1 MPPQT
6 QRPSAARE
14 ICLLRET
21 PHVTLYRCSSRKARM
36 CSPLSKPRALGKIH
50 GRKIPGARRRSRQ
63 QQPSCRTMH
72 ATIRLRFATQPP
84 NGKWGTAHPLQ
95 LPRSLQTNRSAAA
108 PTMVW
113 ARSVRRTAPPH
124 GANQAQPIVTA
135 EQVPWLPLLLV
146 SLSLMGS
153 LSANLFLGWS
163 YLDARQKYRD
173 LVRKTAD
180 TFRRVTNAAA

>member
-1 MPPQT
+1 MANGQQPVHFNCHVSPQT
-6 QRPSAARE
+6 KRLAAV
-14 ICLLRET
+14 
-21 PHVTLYRCSSRKARM
+21 PNNG
-36 CSPLSKPRALGKIH
+36 LGTI
-50 GRKIPGARRRSRQ
+50 GAQ
-63 QQPSCRTMH
+63 
-72 ATIRLRFATQPP
+72 
-84 NGKWGTAHPLQ
+84 
-95 LPRSLQTNRSAAA
+95 
-108 PTMVW
+108 
-113 ARSVRRTAPPH
+113 TAPPL
-124 GANQAQPIVTA
+124 GANQGQPSVTA